1 MNKDIKR
8 IAMKRI
14 NTELAK
20 RTEAGTPNNVL
31 LMMMLLKQAQ
41 LSMPA
46 RAALLEMLGIMAG
59 VTELLASIAH
69 DAQLQ
74 IDDMRTDRR
83 DSLHN
88 DVGTLHTQVTRMVYL
103 STQLH
108 NTGSKEAGQ

>member
-1 MNKDIKR
+1 MNEDIKR

-20 RTEAGTPNNVL
+20 RTEANTPNNAL
-31 LMMMLLKQAQ
+31 LMMLLKQAQ
-41 LSMPA
+41 ISMPA
-46 RAALLEMLGIMAG
+46 RAALLEMLSIMAG

-74 IDDMRTDRR
+74 IDDMRTERR
-83 DSLHN
+83 HSLHN

-108 NTGSKEAGQ
+108 NTGSKEAAE

>member
-1 MNKDIKR
+1 MNEDIKR

-20 RTEAGTPNNVL
+20 RTEASTPNNVL
-31 LMMMLLKQAQ
+31 LMMLLKQAQ

-108 NTGSKEAGQ
+108 NTGSKEAAK

>member
-1 MNKDIKR
+1 MNEDINR
-8 IAMKRI
+8 INMKRI
-14 NTELAK
+14 KTALAK
-20 RTEAGTPNNVL
+20 RTEASTPNNAL
-31 LMMMLLKQAQ
+31 LMMLLKQAQ
-41 LSMPA
+41 ISMPA
-46 RAALLEMLGIMAG
+46 RVALLEMLGIMAG

-83 DSLHN
+83 DSLHS

-108 NTGSKEAGQ
+108 NTGSKEAAE